1 MVRFML
7 EQMQLQM
14 EKIPLRFPQKDMKTV
29 PSPLPNKN
37 FAEVLECANE
47 RIPRRHA
54 LATSH
59 WQRYVSNQNTVAKY
73 RPCSSTF
80 SGIVHFAHCQK
91 LLACLGSLKR
101 NSPFRPNYKTR
112 KNRDTVTVVNFRRC
126 ASVFFV
132 LYTRKLMRKAL
143 VLNPVCVHWR
153 CGRLFPA
160 SV

>member
-1 MVRFML
+1 MHQRTINRNVC
-7 EQMQLQM
+7 
-14 EKIPLRFPQKDMKTV
+14 K
-29 PSPLPNKN
+29 
-37 FAEVLECANE
+37 CANE

-59 WQRYVSNQNTVAKY
+59 WQRYVSDQNTVAKY

-80 SGIVHFAHCQK
+80 PGIVHFAHCQK
-91 LLACLGSLKR
+91 LLACPVSLKR

-112 KNRDTVTVVNFRRC
+112 KNRDTVTVVNFRHC

-143 VLNPVCVHWR
+143 VLKPVCVHWR
-153 CGRLFPA
+153 CGKLFPA

>member
-1 MVRFML
+1 MCDGVCSSSCI
-7 EQMQLQM
+7 
-14 EKIPLRFPQKDMKTV
+14 EKC
-29 PSPLPNKN
+29 
-37 FAEVLECANE
+37 ECANE

-101 NSPFRPNYKTR
+101 NSPSGQITKHRTEKD
-112 KNRDTVTVVNFRRC
+112 RDRVTETCYRHY
-126 ASVFFV
+126 ASVFLLSAIFDTS
-132 LYTRKLMRKAL
+132 LFYFIKRKNNIYTVCQAGYLCGSKKLL
-143 VLNPVCVHWR
+143 
-153 CGRLFPA
+153 
-160 SV
+160 